1 MLVTGIK
8 VLVEHIQGG
17 LAVGEAFELRALQ
30 ILGPVSIPFR
40 LRDQVFV
47 EGAVFLR
54 VYQIQRAGLDSF
66 GDFDIEQHLIQR
78 DAKLPVRGG
87 QRGAL
92 RRGQKIIWRT
102 LVDVAVLLLVVPQSV
117 PQRRFATVR
126 RDGDAALQLKAAL
139 FEQREVV
146 LTLLKFFSILL
157 ELIDLLFDLSRF
169 RGFRIERFLN
179 QGDLLAVSEL
189 RVSHDIPD

>member
-1 MLVTGIK
+1 MTAFVTHADRSRILNAGF
-8 VLVEHIQGG
+8 QGC
-17 LAVGEAFELRALQ
+17 LPKPL
-30 ILGPVSIPFR
+30 
-40 LRDQVFV
+40 
-47 EGAVFLR
+47 
-54 VYQIQRAGLDSF
+54 
-66 GDFDIEQHLIQR
+66 QR
-78 DAKLPVRGG
+78 DARLPVRGG

-102 LVDVAVLLLVVPQSV
+102 LVDVAVLLLVVPQGV

-126 RDGDAALQLKAAL
+126 RELHLAYDVGDAVLQLKGAL